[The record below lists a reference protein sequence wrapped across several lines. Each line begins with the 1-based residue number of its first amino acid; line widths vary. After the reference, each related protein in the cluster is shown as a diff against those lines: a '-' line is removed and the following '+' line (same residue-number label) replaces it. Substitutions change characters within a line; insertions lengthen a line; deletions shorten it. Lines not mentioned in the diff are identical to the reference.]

1 MMKLPALPPSI
12 AGLFKRK
19 TAAEKLAEKHAGK
32 PEPAGPKKPL
42 IDFQQLAMDFKTL
55 DPKDPGLWPLAPRVV
70 ILFSLFA
77 ALLAA
82 AWGFGAIGWS
92 VQLEE
97 LEAKKQQEIK
107 LKDDW
112 LGKKKQAVNLDE
124 YRRQLAEIDR
134 SFGALLK
141 QLPNKA
147 EMGDM
152 LVDINKAAQSRGL
165 AVELFKP
172 GGEAAREFYAEVP
185 ITLNLTG
192 SYHDIGAFTGDIAKL
207 PRIVTLNDINL
218 TANKNDS
225 TLALRTTVKTF
236 RYLDEAEL
244 ANQKKAQQASKGGR
258 K

>member
-1 MMKLPALPPSI
+1 MMKLPSLPPSL

-19 TAAEKLAEKHAGK
+19 TATEKLADKHATK
-32 PEPAGPKKPL
+32 PEPATPKAPL

-55 DPKDPGLWPLAPRVV
+55 DPKDPGLWPLAPRIV
-70 ILFSLFA
+70 ILFGLFVV
-77 ALLAA
+77 LLAA
-82 AWGFGAIGWS
+82 AWGFGTIGWS

-97 LEAKKQQEIK
+97 LQAKQEQQAK

-112 LGKKKQAVNLDE
+112 LAKKRQAVNLDE

-152 LVDINKAAQSRGL
+152 LVDINKAAQSQGL
-165 AVELFKP
+165 LVDLFKP
-172 GGEAAREFYAEVP
+172 GGERPKEFYAEVP

-192 SYHDIGAFTGDIAKL
+192 SYHDIGAFTGDLAKL

-218 TANKNDS
+218 SSNPKGV
-225 TLALRTTVKTF
+225 LVLRTTVKTF

-244 ANQKKAQQASKGGR
+244 ASQQKAKKAAKGAR
-258 K
+258 R

>member
-1 MMKLPALPPSI
+1 MKLPTLPPSI

-19 TAAEKLAEKHAGK
+19 TAAEKLAEKHAAK
-32 PEPAGPKKPL
+32 PEPTASKGPL

-55 DPKDPGLWPLAPRVV
+55 DPKDPGLWPLAPRIV

-77 ALLAA
+77 GLLAA

-97 LEAKKQQEIK
+97 LEAKKQQEVK
-107 LKDDW
+107 HKEDW

-147 EMGDM
+147 EMGDR
-152 LVDINKAAQSRGL
+152 LVEIHKAAQGRGL

-172 GGEAAREFYAEVP
+172 GGEAPREFYAEVP
-185 ITLNLTG
+185 ITLNLNG

-218 TANKNDS
+218 TANPNA
-225 TLALRTTVKTF
+225 TLSLRTTIKTF

-244 ANQKKAQQASKGGR
+244 EGQKKAQQAARKG
-258 K
+258 KK

>member
-1 MMKLPALPPSI
+1 MKLPTSI
-12 AGLFKRK
+12 AGLFTRK
-19 TAAEKLAEKHAGK
+19 SAAEKLAEKHAAK
-32 PEPAGPKKPL
+32 PEPAAPKAPL

-55 DPKDPGLWPLAPRVV
+55 DPKDPGLWPLAPRIV

-77 ALLAA
+77 ALLAT
-82 AWGFGAIGWS
+82 AWGFGVLGWS
-92 VQLEE
+92 VQLED
-97 LEAKKQQEIK
+97 LEARKQQEAK
-107 LKDDW
+107 HKEDW
-112 LGKKKQAVNLDE
+112 LAKKKQAVNLDE
-124 YRRQLAEIDR
+124 YRRQLGEIDR

-152 LVDINKAAQSRGL
+152 LVDINKAAQGRGL
-165 AVELFKP
+165 SVELFKP

-218 TANKNDS
+218 TSNPKAM
-225 TLALRTTVKTF
+225 LVLRTTVKTF

-244 ANQKKAQQASKGGR
+244 ANQRKAQQAARKG
-258 K
+258 KK

>member
-1 MMKLPALPPSI
+1 MKLPSLSS
-12 AGLFKRK
+12 LFSRK
-19 TAAEKLAEKHAGK
+19 SAAERLAEKHSGK
-32 PEPAGPKKPL
+32 PEVAAPKAPL
-42 IDFQQLAMDFKTL
+42 IDFQQLVMDFKTL

-70 ILFSLFA
+70 ILLSLFL
-77 ALLAA
+77 ALIAA

-97 LEAKKQQEIK
+97 LGAKEAEEAKNKEA
-107 LKDDW
+107 W
-112 LGKKKQAVNLDE
+112 LAKKAEAVNLDE

-152 LVDINKAAQSRGL
+152 LVDINKTAQARGL
-165 AVELFKP
+165 LVEYFKP
-172 GGEAAREFYAEVP
+172 GGEAPKDFYTEVP
-185 ITLNLTG
+185 ITLNLSG
-192 SYHDIGAFTGDIAKL
+192 SYHDIGAFTGDLAKL

-218 TANKNDS
+218 TPNPNG
-225 TLALRTTVKTF
+225 TLSLKTTAKTF

-244 ANQKKAQQASKGGR
+244 AGQRKAQQAAKGAR

>member
-1 MMKLPALPPSI
+1 MMKLPPSI
-12 AGLFKRK
+12 AGLLKRK
-19 TAAEKLAEKHAGK
+19 TAAEKLAEKKDAEK
-32 PEPAGPKKPL
+32 PELNSPKAPL

-55 DPKDPGLWPLAPRVV
+55 DPKDPGLWPLAPRFV
-70 ILFSLFA
+70 ILLSLFA
-77 ALLAA
+77 ALLAT
-82 AWGFGAIGWS
+82 AWGFGALGWS

-97 LEAKKQQEIK
+97 LEAMKQQEAK
-107 LKDDW
+107 HKEDW
-112 LGKKKQAVNLDE
+112 LDKKKQAVNLDE

-152 LVDINKAAQSRGL
+152 LVDINKAAQGRGL

-172 GGEAAREFYAEVP
+172 GGEAPREFYAEVP

-207 PRIVTLNDINL
+207 PRIVTLNDINMS
-218 TANKNDS
+218 ANPNG

-236 RYLDEAEL
+236 RYLDEAEM
-244 ANQKKAQQASKGGR
+244 ASQKKAQQPGKGG
-258 K
+258 KK

>member
-1 MMKLPALPPSI
+1 MMKLPDFSSL
-12 AGLFKRK
+12 LKRK
-19 TAAEKLAEKHAGK
+19 SAAERLAEKQAAK
-32 PEPAGPKKPL
+32 AEPAAPKAPL
-42 IDFQQLAMDFKTL
+42 IDFQRLAQDFKTL

-70 ILFSLFA
+70 ILLSLFC
-77 ALLAA
+77 ALIAA

-97 LEAKKQQEIK
+97 LAAQQNQEAKHKE
-107 LKDDW
+107 DW

-152 LVDINKAAQSRGL
+152 LVDINKAAQARGL
-165 AVELFKP
+165 LVELFKP
-172 GGEAAREFYAEVP
+172 GGEGPREFYAEVP

-192 SYHDIGAFTGDIAKL
+192 SYHDIGGFTGDLAKL

-218 TANKNDS
+218 SANANGS
-225 TLALRTTVKTF
+225 LALRTTAKTF
-236 RYLDEAEL
+236 RYLDEGEL
-244 ANQKKAQQASKGGR
+244 ASQKKAKGG
-258 K
+258 KK